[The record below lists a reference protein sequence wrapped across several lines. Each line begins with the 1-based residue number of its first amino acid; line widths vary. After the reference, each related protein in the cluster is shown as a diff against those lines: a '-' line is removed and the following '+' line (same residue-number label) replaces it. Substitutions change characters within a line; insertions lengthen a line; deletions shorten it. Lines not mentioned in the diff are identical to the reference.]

1 MIINL
6 EKCKELTDNEIVRRS
21 IKNLDYFSCL
31 YLRYELEMIRYIT
44 QLSGLNIEEA
54 KDILQESFIKIWRN
68 LNEFDSDLKFS
79 TWVYRIV
86 HNETISFMRKR
97 KSYGKDKVQTIEDLY
112 EILPE
117 QEDVEVDFADK
128 SILTSQLL
136 EQLSIKYREVLFL
149 KYFEKKSYEDM
160 SDILKI
166 PKGTVAIRI
175 NRAKKILK
183 KMLDKKD

>member
-1 MIINL
+1 
-6 EKCKELTDNEIVRRS
+6 
-21 IKNLDYFSCL
+21 
-31 YLRYELEMIRYIT
+31 
-44 QLSGLNIEEA
+44 
-54 KDILQESFIKIWRN
+54 
-68 LNEFDSDLKFS
+68 
-79 TWVYRIV
+79 
-86 HNETISFMRKR
+86 MRKR